1 MQTRWID
8 FIGSENTARRESE
21 NANAFLSPPDNEV
34 AITDLPFP
42 ASPKPIVLKGGEAVI
57 DADVFVALI
66 EALSATVKT

>member
-1 MQTRWID
+1 MNRLYRLGKHGEAGVGECACFFW
-8 FIGSENTARRESE
+8 
-21 NANAFLSPPDNEV
+21 SPPDNEV

-57 DADVFVALI
+57 DADVFVSLI